1 MCVICPFCTLW
12 VFTRLHFECY
22 SLSIKLIKC
31 NCHTPTHRIK
41 CCTVLSVCCVQ
52 IESFPLVRGG
62 ARVKPS
68 SLQLIL
74 PFSQLNAVTLKGQ
87 GTGLSLMHC
96 HSYSNCAASTSGGL
110 KTLPHPLFLQIP
122 WWSAPTGPLGPLG
135 EGFLF
140 PHGLNFQFPSFFF

>member
-1 MCVICPFCTLW
+1 MRDLSF
-12 VFTRLHFECY
+12 LHLMGECY

-74 PFSQLNAVTLKGQ
+74 PFSLLNAVPLKGQ
-87 GTGLSLMHC
+87 GTGLTLMHC

-110 KTLPHPLFLQIP
+110 KTLPHPPFYKFHGGLHPQDPLAP
-122 WWSAPTGPLGPLG
+122 WERDLC
-135 EGFLF
+135 F
-140 PHGLNFQFPSFFF
+140 PMG